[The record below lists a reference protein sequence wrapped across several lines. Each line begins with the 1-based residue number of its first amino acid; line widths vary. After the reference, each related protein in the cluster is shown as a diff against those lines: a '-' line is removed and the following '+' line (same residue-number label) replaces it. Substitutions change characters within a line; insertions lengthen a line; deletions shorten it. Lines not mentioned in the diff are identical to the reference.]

1 MIRNGNVYH
10 VRVERADV
18 HWLLHVLELGKW
30 TQAAHVGEVETRARA
45 LIAATEQIP
54 LFAFD
59 VAGEH
64 GEPLDEVL
72 LRILNAPG
80 ALDAVLAADRD
91 RILHPPWDTS
101 ER

>member
-1 MIRNGNVYH
+1 MTTFH
-10 VRVERADV
+10 VRIERADV
-18 HWLLHVLELGKW
+18 HWLLHVIELDKW
-30 TQAAHVGEVETRARA
+30 TQAAHVGEVEIRARA

-64 GEPLDEVL
+64 DEPLDEVL

-91 RILHPPWDTS
+91 RILNPPWD
-101 ER
+101 EAP